1 MSEPKGRNDWDP
13 RSPEIQQ
20 DQLAAYDR
28 MRRRC
33 PVAHS
38 EYLHWSLFKHTDVMR
53 VLHDPTTFSSVV
65 SAHLSVPSGMDPPVH
80 TEYRRVIEPYFEPHR
95 MQAFEP
101 TCRSLIRSLLSRLPN
116 DRDIEL
122 MSELAHPFSLE
133 VQSAFLDWPQELVAP
148 LRQWTYRNQQATLS
162 GDRNATAKV
171 AAEFDGYIV
180 ELLNLR
186 RQNPNAA
193 DDVVTRLLREQIAER
208 ALTDDELVSILRNW
222 TAGELSTIAASIGIL
237 VHYLAEHRDVQ
248 QRLRA
253 TSVDIPAANDEILRI
268 HGPLISS
275 RRKTTASAKFGDR
288 TIDAGERV
296 TLMWASANRDED
308 VFDSPDEF
316 RLGRNPGDNLL
327 YGAGIHVCPG
337 APLARLELRVLV
349 EELLSTKQE
358 IQLAPNQKSSMA
370 SYPVGGFSALYVR
383 LI

>member
-1 MSEPKGRNDWDP
+1 MSEAKGSDDWDP
-13 RSPEIQQ
+13 RSPEVQR

-28 MRRRC
+28 MRARC

-38 EYLHWSLFKHTDVMR
+38 DYLHWSLFKHADVLR
-53 VLHDPTTFSSVV
+53 ALNDPTTFSSVV
-65 SAHLSVPSGMDPPVH
+65 SAHLSVPSGMDPPIH

-101 TCRSLIRSLLSRLPN
+101 VCRALIRNMLQNLPN

-122 MSELAHPFSLE
+122 MSEVAHPFSLE
-133 VQSAFLDWPQELVAP
+133 VQSSFLDWPQELVAP
-148 LRQWTYRNQQATLS
+148 LREWTHRNQRATLS

-186 RQNPNAA
+186 RRSQSQA
-193 DDVVTRLLREQIAER
+193 DDVVTRLLREQVQGR
-208 ALTDDELVSILRNW
+208 ALTDDEIVSILRNW

-237 VHYLAEHRDVQ
+237 VHYLAEHRDLQ
-248 QRLRA
+248 EQLRA
-253 TSVDIPAANDEILRI
+253 TPADIAAANDEILRI

-275 RRKTTASAKFGDR
+275 RRKTTAPAKFGDR
-288 TIDAGERV
+288 TIDTGERV

-308 VFDSPDEF
+308 VFDSPNEF
-316 RLGRNPGDNLL
+316 RLDRNPNDNLL

-349 EELLSTKQE
+349 EELLSTKPKIE
-358 IQLAPNQKSSMA
+358 LASTQNHSMA

-383 LI
+383 FG